1 MVYGTAQR
9 HSADLEIESAVGKGT
24 IMRLSFAIPSNPAA
38 SIDAIAG
45 RLTQL
50 TTRDQHRIV

>member
-1 MVYGTAQR
+1 MVYGTVLR

-24 IMRLSFAIPSNPAA
+24 IVRLSFAIPST